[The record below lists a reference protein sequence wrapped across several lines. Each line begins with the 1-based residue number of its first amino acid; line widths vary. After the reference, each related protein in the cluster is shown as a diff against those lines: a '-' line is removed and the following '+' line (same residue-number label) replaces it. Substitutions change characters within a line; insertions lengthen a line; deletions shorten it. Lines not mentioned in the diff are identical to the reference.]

1 MALVTGA
8 GGGIG
13 RSVSL
18 SLAAS
23 GCEVIT
29 CDIDTNHATATA
41 TEAEKRGGR
50 SRVLSLDVTDA
61 DAVRTALAVEA
72 QIDHVVTCAGMVRTG
87 AIAEIDEDDW
97 GLPFTLNVDGVMHIA
112 RAVHPLLARSTG
124 ASVVNIGSTCGTS
137 AYPGGGGYGPSK
149 AALIALSQQMAAEW
163 GRDGIRVNVVNP
175 GPTKTPA
182 AAGDAVT
189 RGSGPPGSP
198 ATRRATFRTRRT
210 SLMRC
215 CSCCRPGP
223 GRSRASH

>member
-1 MALVTGA
+1 MMDGQSAWIASDVFA
-8 GGGIG
+8 GSGGPGDRCRG
-13 RSVSL
+13 RYRSLGPL

-97 GLPFTLNVDGVMHIA
+97 GFPFTLNVDGVMHI
-112 RAVHPLLARSTG
+112 HGRSIRCSRG
-124 ASVVNIGSTCGTS
+124 A
-137 AYPGGGGYGPSK
+137 
-149 AALIALSQQMAAEW
+149 
-163 GRDGIRVNVVNP
+163 
-175 GPTKTPA
+175 
-182 AAGDAVT
+182 
-189 RGSGPPGSP
+189 
-198 ATRRATFRTRRT
+198 
-210 SLMRC
+210 
-215 CSCCRPGP
+215 P
-223 GRSRASH
+223 GRRW